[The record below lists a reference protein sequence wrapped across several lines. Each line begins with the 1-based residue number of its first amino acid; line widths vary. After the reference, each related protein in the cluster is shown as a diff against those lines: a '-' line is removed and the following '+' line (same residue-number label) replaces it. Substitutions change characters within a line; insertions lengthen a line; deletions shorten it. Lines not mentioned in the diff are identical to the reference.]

1 MRTSVA
7 RRLFQ
12 TRRTGFISGTFAA
25 KWIPS
30 LFLSNRFLFSASV
43 PSISPPLFRNL
54 SPELATKLA
63 RCCQTRDET
72 NPLLS
77 LLLSIRRSSPS
88 CPSEDGRV
96 GKSPVSHFKRC
107 SAAEWIPP
115 LSPSLFFL
123 QQEQADLPAFLPLYF
138 WIPALNKKKVQAFM
152 FPPHAVLLFVV
163 FYKTRR
169 ISGKMT
175 QPFPGCVDGN
185 QHPVGG
191 RGGGAAGGRVIPS
204 V

>member
-1 MRTSVA
+1 MDSLSLSEQQICIFCVCSVDLSCSI
-7 RRLFQ
+7 R
-12 TRRTGFISGTFAA
+12 
-25 KWIPS
+25 S
-30 LFLSNRFLFSASV
+30 LS
-43 PSISPPLFRNL
+43 RNL
-54 SPELATKLA
+54 SPELATKLV

-72 NPLLS
+72 NPQLS
-77 LLLSIRRSSPS
+77 LLLSIQRSSPS

-123 QQEQADLPAFLPLYF
+123 QQEQEQADLPAFLPLSF
-138 WIPALNKKKVQAFM
+138 RIPALNKKKVQAFM
-152 FPPHAVLLFVV
+152 FPFHTALLFVV
-163 FYKTRR
+163 FYKARR
-169 ISGKMT
+169 ISEKMT